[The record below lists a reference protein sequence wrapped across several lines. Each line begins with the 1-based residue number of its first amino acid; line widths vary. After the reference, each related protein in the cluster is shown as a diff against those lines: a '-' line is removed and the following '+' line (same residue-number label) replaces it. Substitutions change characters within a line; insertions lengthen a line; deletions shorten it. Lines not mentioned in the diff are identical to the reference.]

1 MLPDLFQSHLVI
13 IISTNKDIG
22 NTPGGTAAIGVQ
34 HRHLVAH
41 LLRGLHEHAPEL
53 PAAEQCCGFG
63 GTFSVKNPDVSVA
76 MGNDKARHVV
86 ETGAEY
92 VVAGDNSCLAHIG
105 GLLHRGRTGV
115 KTIHLAEVLAS
126 TEQDPA

>member
-1 MLPDLFQSHLVI
+1 MTRNLTLTLLGCL
-13 IISTNKDIG
+13 T
-22 NTPGGTAAIGVQ
+22 
-34 HRHLVAH
+34 LVACGTPQEQCISQNTREYRVVSN
-41 LLRGLHEHAPEL
+41 LLREVEALRLVEL
-53 PAAEQCCGFG
+53 PEADQCCGFG

>member
-1 MLPDLFQSHLVI
+1 MSAFSSTRQPPAGSGRTWTSGTTVWAGSPPKPAPGRGVSPLSSA
-13 IISTNKDIG
+13 IIS
-22 NTPGGTAAIGVQ
+22 
-34 HRHLVAH
+34 
-41 LLRGLHEHAPEL
+41 
-53 PAAEQCCGFG
+53 
-63 GTFSVKNPDVSVA
+63 FSVKNPDVSVA

-92 VVAGDNSCLAHIG
+92 VVAGDNSCLAHIA